1 MLKDRRQPGQ
11 RFTDL
16 PPQELSTLLEVSAS
30 LASTLDLEQVLQ
42 KAIESAVRVLGLETG
57 AIYLIE
63 AARLFLGAT
72 TPPLPPGFPGD
83 LRLADLA
90 DHPHIHAAVERG
102 TPVYLSD
109 TAEAE
114 LSEAERQVVELRG
127 LRSIL
132 YIPLFLEETP
142 TGVMI
147 VGSTGSVRTF
157 SEHQLELAR
166 TLAYQIALAVA
177 NAHLYQSMKR
187 SNEELRRAYDATLEG
202 WARALELRD
211 ENTEG
216 HTRRVT
222 EIALRLARRMGF
234 TGGELEQLRRGALLH
249 DIGKMG
255 IPDAILRNPDTLSD
269 EEQAIM
275 RRHPEM
281 AYHLLDQIEYLRPAL
296 DIPYYHHERW
306 DGAGYPRGLKGE
318 EIPLAA
324 RIFAVVDVFDAL
336 VSDRSYHQGG
346 STREALDFIRTQAGH
361 HFDPRVVE
369 SFVEMM
375 EQEE

>member
-72 TPPLPPGFPGD
+72 TPPLPPDFPGD

-211 ENTEG
+211 KETEG
-216 HTRRVT
+216 HSRRVT
-222 EIALRLARRMGF
+222 DLTVELAQKMGVPVS
-234 TGGELEQLRRGALLH
+234 ELLHLRRGVLLH

-255 IPDAILRNPDTLSD
+255 VADHILRKTGPL
-269 EEQAIM
+269 EEAEWLEM
-275 RRHPEM
+275 RRHPQY
-281 AYHLLDQIEYLRPAL
+281 AYDLIYPIAYLRPAL
-296 DIPYYHHERW
+296 DIPYCHHERW
-306 DGAGYPRGLKGE
+306 DGTGYPRGLHGGQ
-318 EIPLAA
+318 IPLAA
-324 RIFAVVDVFDAL
+324 RIFAVVDVWDAL
-336 VSDRSYHQGG
+336 LHDRPYRPAW
-346 STREALDFIRTQAGH
+346 TLERTLAHLRAESGR
-361 HFDPRVVE
+361 HFDPAVVAAFLE
-369 SFVEMM
+369 MVEG
-375 EQEE
+375 